1 MITDLTN
8 IKKENHTLLI
18 VLIAILLTIGIFI
31 IIKLTSKNDIITID
45 ETNIC
50 NNNIYDGF
58 PKTLSK
64 LETNNQYTVTNNEAT
79 NAGEYKVIIEPNK
92 GYAWEN
98 NSKKAKEITCTI
110 EKAKTSLT
118 TNKDSINITKNN
130 KDTLSINTNIEGK
143 LTLTYDNTII
153 NIKEG
158 KEINKNKEEITIN
171 ITGIK
176 EGKTN
181 LEIQITPTNTNYENI
196 SKVVEININDYK
208 KIAIPT
214 TSICNKITYN
224 GQSQKLV
231 SKTDYEGYT
240 LKGEIEA
247 KEVGYHKIEAVLKQ
261 GYIWNDGNTSNKEI
275 LCYIEK
281 ETQYSI
287 KLQNSSCIAGETTYL
302 TIESKYFRPNWNEDG
317 VKSIKNNTQITSATP
332 NTSCACTTFKGYNN
346 NNNSQICANCV
357 YPGRYEIKCLS
368 PGTDTITFTMD
379 NGEVLST
386 KITVNKGDTIK
397 LGTEKAPYDGIS
409 CTKDKEIT
417 IRVRT
422 YRDGVASSVLKKY
435 SVKDTTIAKVS
446 KASTQPSCIGC
457 TNLVIKCLK
466 KGSTNL
472 TITTTDGTSK
482 DFPIKYNS

>member
-1 MITDLTN
+1 MITDLSQ

-18 VLIAILLTIGIFI
+18 IIIAIILAIGIFI
-31 IIKLTSKNDIITID
+31 IIKITNKNDIITID

-64 LETNNQYTVTNNEAT
+64 LETNDQYTVTNNEAT
-79 NAGEYKVIIEPNK
+79 EAGEHKVIIEPNK

-98 NSKKAKEITCTI
+98 NSQNIKEITCTI

-118 TNKDSINITKNN
+118 TNKDSINIAKNN

-143 LTLTYDNTII
+143 ITLNYDNTII

-158 KEINKNKEEITIN
+158 KEFNKNKEEITIN

-261 GYIWNDGNTSNKEI
+261 GYIWNDGKTSNKEI
-275 LCYIEK
+275 LCSIDK

-287 KLQNSSCIAGETTYL
+287 KLQNSSCVAGETTYL

-317 VKSIKNNTQITSATP
+317 VKSINNNTQITSATP
-332 NTSCACTTFKGYNN
+332 NTSCECTTFKGYNN
-346 NNNSQICANCV
+346 NNSQICSNCV
-357 YPGRYEIKCLS
+357 YPGRYEIKCLK

-417 IRVRT
+417 IEVRT
-422 YRDGVASSVLKKY
+422 YRDGVASSVLKSY
-435 SVKDTTIAKVS
+435 SVKDTSIAKVS
-446 KASTQPSCIGC
+446 KSSTQPNCIGC
-457 TNLVIKCLK
+457 TNLVIKCIK

-472 TITTTDGTSK
+472 TITTTDNTSK
-482 DFPIKYNS
+482 DFPINYNS